1 MQCLVTTDEKIN
13 KLKSSIDNLRQNFIK
28 DSLMTEHD
36 EANEKADQWK
46 RELAAAKRVQ
56 ASSPGQVDQ
65 KNRNAKVKQKLGQ

>member
-46 RELAAAKRVQ
+46 RELAAAKRIQ
-56 ASSPGQVDQ
+56 AWYRRVRQARLTKKIEMQ
-65 KNRNAKVKQKLGQ
+65 K